1 MKKLK
6 VVSKILEFASKHEV
20 GIRAGAIIG
29 STLAAVYFAAKDSP
43 RLMKK
48 LDELNAEGASNTEKA
63 KEAVKIMGR
72 TAIATGSAVLLTVN
86 SAGRAANVIAELGS
100 AATTFCSLATD
111 TKKDNDAFIEHAKK
125 IVGEEKVQEIRR
137 SIADEKYPEKQ
148 PGGNYVPKVI
158 DTGHGNDLFYVEFTK
173 DWILSDAAYIR
184 NEFLNI
190 KNKVISGYD
199 TISWN
204 EAAYA
209 LGIPARRNLDFFFWT
224 DEMLK
229 KLDDRELVKFD
240 CGIRDDNKVY
250 TILELEVEPEYMRGR
265 H

>member
-6 VVSKILEFASKHEV
+6 VLTKLMEFASKHEV

-48 LDELNAEGASNTEKA
+48 LDELNVEGVTNLEKAKAIAPIIAPTVVATGVSVGLTLSSAKKVSDLVTTVSTISSAYSMTKTAHEEFIEKA
-63 KEAVKIMGR
+63 KEV
-72 TAIATGSAVLLTVN
+72 
-86 SAGRAANVIAELGS
+86 
-100 AATTFCSLATD
+100 
-111 TKKDNDAFIEHAKK
+111 
-125 IVGEEKVQEIRR
+125 VGEEKVQEIKRAV
-137 SIADEKYPEKQ
+137 ADDKYPEKQ
-148 PGGNYVPKVI
+148 PGGNYVPKII

-190 KNKVISGYD
+190 KNTVISGYD
-199 TISWN
+199 MVSWN

-209 LGIPARRNLDFFFWT
+209 LGIPARRNLDYFFWT
-224 DEMLK
+224 DEMLRN
-229 KLDDRELVKFD
+229 LNDRELVKFG

-250 TILELEVEPEYMRGR
+250 TILELEVEPEYTRRR